1 MPIENKTNMT
11 FCQTQLN
18 SLKSL
23 DLYNLYP
30 IVSTVSHNNVAL
42 IIHSDSVRSRE
53 LSIFSALGTKEL
65 EREKD

>member
-1 MPIENKTNMT
+1 M
-11 FCQTQLN
+11 N

-42 IIHSDSVRSRE
+42 IIHSDSVWSRE
-53 LSIFSALGTKEL
+53 LSIFSAFGTKEL